1 VKPSSARSRGLVDAE
16 LGRGLVKQRVARQGQ
31 GRSGGLPHD
40 HRSTGGHCFAK
51 SDRAN
56 ISDAELR
63 SLREI
68 AAHWFNTSPTQI
80 DAELEAGRLLEVK
93 HGK

>member
-1 VKPSSARSRGLVDAE
+1 MPN
-16 LGRGLVKQRVARQGQ
+16 
-31 GRSGGLPHD
+31 SGDRAFFL
-40 HRSTGGHCFAK
+40 HCFAK
-51 SDRAN
+51 NDRAN

-68 AAHWFNTSPTQI
+68 AAHWLNTSSAQI